1 MNCFKIKNLN
11 YFFIII
17 STVLC
22 SCGANHYLINNNIIY
37 KDADFNYNHIKNK
50 GLIIGGISSKLID
63 LKNKERIK
71 YSSILSN
78 TLIEE
83 LKDVHNIHIINTHQ
97 LIAKIGNENYF
108 DMMDNF
114 DMEKTVNEEIVH
126 FIKDTISNA
135 KYILFAY
142 IKNENIFDNSY
153 EEYIEDEEG
162 EENLETEYQKTYL
175 LNIEFLMYEI
185 LQEKLVFSNVIH
197 NVAKRTETRATR
209 TGCLELFIDN
219 LMQSILYG
227 EPAEIN
233 REEVLIKISEQFA
246 KNLNNM

>member
-1 MNCFKIKNLN
+1 MNCFKIKNLT

-17 STVLC
+17 STVFC
-22 SCGANHYLINNNIIY
+22 SCGANHYLNNNIIY
-37 KDADFNYNHIKNK
+37 KDADFTYNHLKNK
-50 GLIIGGISSKLID
+50 GLIIGGMSSKLID
-63 LKNKERIK
+63 LKNKERIN

-78 TLIEE
+78 TLLEE

-97 LIAKIGNENYF
+97 LIVEIGNENYF
-108 DMMDNF
+108 EMMDNF
-114 DMEKTVNEEIVH
+114 DMKKTVNEEIVH
-126 FIKDTISNA
+126 LIRDKISNA

-142 IKNENIFDNSY
+142 IKNENIFDNSH
-153 EEYIEDEEG
+153 EEYIEDEG
-162 EENLETEYQKTYL
+162 EEENIETEYQKTYL

-185 LQEKLVFSNVIH
+185 LQERLVLSNVIH

-209 TGCLELFIDN
+209 TGFLELFIDN
-219 LMQSILYG
+219 LIQSILYG

-246 KNLNNM
+246 QNLNNM

>member
-1 MNCFKIKNLN
+1 MNFFIIKNLT
-11 YFFIII
+11 YLFIII
-17 STVLC
+17 STVFY
-22 SCGANHYLINNNIIY
+22 SCGANHYLNNNIIY
-37 KDADFNYNHIKNK
+37 KDADFNYNHLKNK

-78 TLIEE
+78 TLLEE

-108 DMMDNF
+108 EMMDNF

-126 FIKDTISNA
+126 FIRDTISNA

-153 EEYIEDEEG
+153 EEYIEDEE
-162 EENLETEYQKTYL
+162 EENLETKYQKTYL

-185 LQEKLVFSNVIH
+185 LQERLVFSNVIH
-197 NVAKRTETRATR
+197 NVAKRTETRTTR